1 MEQLIFSYTIPTT
14 TAQSS
19 KNVNPCRVTN
29 LNAGTNAPKQ
39 PSNTFVSS
47 TSKAGPNL
55 NSSIT
60 IKNGG
65 TNDHTC
71 SSNIPTS
78 NLYVALSQEFD
89 SENYRRSGEG
99 MESEEEVEVVFDEFA
114 NLLKSTSTGASTNT
128 ASDSFAILVLFYL

>member
-1 MEQLIFSYTIPTT
+1 KVLNKKRNNKVGSTGYTNSIGGISGKGVFSNVKNKFVYQPTA

-29 LNAGTNAPKQ
+29 SNA
-39 PSNTFVSS
+39 
-47 TSKAGPNL
+47 
-55 NSSIT
+55 
-60 IKNGG
+60 G

-71 SSNIPTS
+71 PSNIPTS

-89 SENYRRSGEG
+89 SENYRRSGESV
-99 MESEEEVEVVFDEFA
+99 ESEEEVKVVFDEST

-128 ASDSFAILVLFYL
+128 TSDSFAILVLFYL